1 MQYLVVPLLLLCG
14 LCDVQTGVE
23 AQGEVNSCR
32 LFMYV
37 YVCMYVHVCMYVRTI
52 IWEFSLLK
60 YFRMACWI

>member
-32 LFMYV
+32 LCMYV
-37 YVCMYVHVCMYVRTI
+37 CVCMYVCAYHNLGIFVVKIFPYG
-52 IWEFSLLK
+52 LLDIK
-60 YFRMACWI
+60 VN